1 MDKKKGESF
10 TFESTWFGCVAY
22 VHTQTWNIDF
32 EARSKL
38 DMKYRK
44 VTFIV
49 MSLDIDLGIRKIKKS
64 SEVKMP
70 YSIRK

>member
-1 MDKKKGESF
+1 
-10 TFESTWFGCVAY
+10 
-22 VHTQTWNIDF
+22 
-32 EARSKL
+32 
-38 DMKYRK
+38 MKYRK

>member
-1 MDKKKGESF
+1 LNFKILEEYMV
-10 TFESTWFGCVAY
+10 WLCCLCAY
-22 VHTQTWNIDF
+22 IDF

-44 VTFIV
+44 VTFIDITL

>member
-1 MDKKKGESF
+1 
-10 TFESTWFGCVAY
+10 
-22 VHTQTWNIDF
+22 
-32 EARSKL
+32 
-38 DMKYRK
+38 MKYRK
-44 VTFIV
+44 VTFIDITL